1 MYCLYYNISVVVLI
15 INNWKVRVCD
25 MSGLTLDKLGFVRT
39 GFDMSVFSDSKL
51 NVSVSNIDN
60 KIDSRPQEEIFKEWF
75 DKGVEPHNV
84 HSNHRMLKAYS
95 EYYNSRC

>member
-1 MYCLYYNISVVVLI
+1 
-15 INNWKVRVCD
+15 
-25 MSGLTLDKLGFVRT
+25 MSGLTLDKLVSVRT

-51 NVSVSNIDN
+51 NASASNIDN

-84 HSNHRMLKAYS
+84 HSNPRILTAYS
-95 EYYNSRC
+95 EYYTNHINGLE